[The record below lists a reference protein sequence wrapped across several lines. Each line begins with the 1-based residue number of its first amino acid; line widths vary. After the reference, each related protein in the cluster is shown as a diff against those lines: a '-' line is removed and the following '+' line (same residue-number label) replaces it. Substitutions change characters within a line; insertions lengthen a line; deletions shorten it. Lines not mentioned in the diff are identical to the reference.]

1 MRSTMRL
8 YQYIVKNLMTIQSQ
22 VQLETFSEYCKETD
36 II

>member
-8 YQYIVKNLMTIQSQ
+8 YQYIVNLMTIQSQ